1 QRFVAMEREHGSL
14 VKASLKKRKA
24 NSGVAPLPLFTSL
37 RNGVQQL
44 VDALLSALPGAA
56 LRVGQSATCLR
67 RGSNGWQLETSEAP
81 GTNAVNAPFDAVLL
95 AVPAPMAAGLLA
107 PIDPEISS
115 RLATIQYTSSAA
127 VVLAYAKANLPQG
140 FGFLVPRSEGRK
152 MMACTF
158 VHNKFSGRAPEGT

>member
-1 QRFVAMEREHGSL
+1 
-14 VKASLKKRKA
+14 
-24 NSGVAPLPLFTSL
+24 
-37 RNGVQQL
+37 
-44 VDALLSALPGAA
+44 
-56 LRVGQSATCLR
+56 
-67 RGSNGWQLETSEAP
+67 
-81 GTNAVNAPFDAVLL
+81 FDAVLL

-158 VHNKFSGRAPEGT
+158 VHNKFSGRAPEGTALLRCFFSNSRVPDLMDHSDDELKRVARQELKDILGLDAQPQFSCAFRWRQA